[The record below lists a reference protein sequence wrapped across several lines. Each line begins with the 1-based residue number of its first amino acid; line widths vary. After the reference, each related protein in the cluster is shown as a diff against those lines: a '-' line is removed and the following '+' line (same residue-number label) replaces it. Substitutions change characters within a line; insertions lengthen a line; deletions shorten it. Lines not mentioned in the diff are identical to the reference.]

1 MCPALIRSSE
11 VWCLKCGDAT
21 HHFWIN
27 NEYHFANILIAFSI
41 IEHFLRQGPH
51 KPDCVD
57 SSFLVYLT
65 TCMSPILNKWLHGLM
80 NAQSKYSVK

>member
-1 MCPALIRSSE
+1 MHFVNLLFMYLRSMYVPPALIRSSE

-21 HHFWIN
+21 RHFWIN

-51 KPDCVD
+51 KPGCVD

-65 TCMSPILNKWLHGLM
+65 TYMHEPNP
-80 NAQSKYSVK
+80 